1 MFTVPLLLKGQIFYR
16 YIAENT
22 TGDQGA
28 QYDDITNF
36 FRAPIF
42 PTLLE
47 ISKVLVI

>member
-1 MFTVPLLLKGQIFYR
+1 MVSIFYR

-28 QYDDITNF
+28 EYDDITNF

-47 ISKVLVI
+47 IPQVLALLN